1 MISSLLDRT
10 HYPVLREGVYLNQA
24 SLGLIGQPAVAAM
37 HAFIDNIARHGN
49 RYMSDSEETAYLGSL
64 RERAATMLHSE
75 EGRIAVVAGASEVL
89 GQLPLLLRPR
99 PGGTIVAV
107 SSDFPAIT
115 RPWLRLAALGDHSIR
130 FVDDDPEQDLTDTLI
145 DAVDE
150 RTAVVAVG
158 SVQYATGTAVNIPRL
173 RQVTAQVGARLI
185 VDATQAVG
193 AMPVDAS
200 AWDADAIVASGYKW
214 LGGHGGVALAVM
226 SPLLLEQIPPL
237 PGWMGAPDPFAF
249 DARSIQLADDARRYT
264 QSTISYVSVAGL
276 IVALDELLSL
286 GVDRIEEH
294 ARKLGCILVD
304 GIANHGW
311 QPFRRPGD
319 SAASSHIISVAHSRN
334 SIEAAVA
341 TLRRHNILCGTRGGR
356 IRISLAPYNDESDVN
371 AVIEA
376 LARARGA

>member
-1 MISSLLDRT
+1 MYSSMANRVRDSKETGLC
-10 HYPVLREGVYLNQA
+10 VLV
-24 SLGLIGQPAVAAM
+24 
-37 HAFIDNIARHGN
+37 HA
-49 RYMSDSEETAYLGSL
+49 
-64 RERAATMLHSE
+64 
-75 EGRIAVVAGASEVL
+75 
-89 GQLPLLLRPR
+89 
-99 PGGTIVAV
+99 GG
-107 SSDFPAIT
+107 
-115 RPWLRLAALGDHSIR
+115 
-130 FVDDDPEQDLTDTLI
+130 TDTLM

-158 SVQYATGTAVNIPRL
+158 SVQYATGTVVNIPRL
-173 RQVTAQVGARLI
+173 RQVTAQAGTRLI

-276 IVALDELLSL
+276 TVALDELLSL

-294 ARKLGCILVD
+294 ARKLASILVD
-304 GIANHGW
+304 GIARYGW
-311 QPFRRPGD
+311 QPFRRHGD
-319 SAASSHIISVAHSRN
+319 SAASSHIISVAHAGN

-341 TLRRHNILCGTRGGR
+341 TLRSHNILCGTRGGR

-371 AVIEA
+371 TVIEA
-376 LARARGA
+376 FARAHAA